1 MKQIKNYIINDCGC
15 TKSHFRDILVYTI
28 YDFKGYIL
36 VYISYTLLY
45 EIQSNINIDEIIL
58 FRK

>member
-1 MKQIKNYIINDCGC
+1 MKGIILNFDI
-15 TKSHFRDILVYTI
+15 SNFR
-28 YDFKGYIL
+28 GYIL